1 VRRYQINRTGNTP
14 LLTDALPVYL
24 LAGLLLTALLWL
36 LFARGRDRRQQRALE
51 LQHQQLQQ
59 DHIAVQTEL
68 RLAREQFDAGVAEY
82 QRQLAGCEQRIAE
95 LLATETALLTGQA
108 TLQSRFESNEKA
120 HAEKLQLLTDAKQQ
134 LTREFET
141 LAAKIFDEKQE
152 RFTKQSKEHID
163 LTLNP
168 LREQLT
174 EFRKR
179 VEDVYERETRDRMS
193 LRTELGHLKE
203 LNQRMSEE
211 ALNLTRALKGETKT
225 QGNWGEIVLE
235 RVLEESGLRKGHE
248 YETQLAMRD
257 YSGRRRY
264 PDVVVRLP
272 DDKDIVIDAKVS
284 LVHYERYC
292 NAVDDGE
299 RQQAL
304 RDHIASVRAHIDGL
318 SIRDYDNLDGVR
330 SLDFVLIFVP
340 IEAAFLTAFDAD
352 PALFREAYDKNIIVV
367 SPTTLLATLRTVQ
380 TIWRYER
387 QNMNAERIAKEA
399 GRLHDQFA
407 LVLDALDDVGRH
419 LDKSREA
426 YDRTLERFSRGRGN
440 LVKRV
445 HDLARLG
452 AKVKK
457 QLPEHLLAAADD
469 GTELLDTDVR
479 NGADDEASA
488 E

>member
-1 VRRYQINRTGNTP
+1 M
-14 LLTDALPVYL
+14 LTDALPVYL
-24 LAGLLLTALLWL
+24 LAGLLLMALLWL

-82 QRQLAGCEQRIAE
+82 QRQLAGREQRIAE
-95 LLATETALLTGQA
+95 LLATETALRTGQA

-235 RVLEESGLRKGHE
+235 RVILTHIIYHE
-248 YETQLAMRD
+248 ILD
-257 YSGRRRY
+257 YII
-264 PDVVVRLP
+264 PHALF
-272 DDKDIVIDAKVS
+272 VIEPEIHFRS
-284 LVHYERYC
+284 
-292 NAVDDGE
+292 
-299 RQQAL
+299 
-304 RDHIASVRAHIDGL
+304 L
-318 SIRDYDNLDGVR
+318 SI
-330 SLDFVLIFVP
+330 
-340 IEAAFLTAFDAD
+340 
-352 PALFREAYDKNIIVV
+352 
-367 SPTTLLATLRTVQ
+367 
-380 TIWRYER
+380 
-387 QNMNAERIAKEA
+387 
-399 GRLHDQFA
+399 
-407 LVLDALDDVGRH
+407 
-419 LDKSREA
+419 
-426 YDRTLERFSRGRGN
+426 
-440 LVKRV
+440 
-445 HDLARLG
+445 
-452 AKVKK
+452 
-457 QLPEHLLAAADD
+457 
-469 GTELLDTDVR
+469 
-479 NGADDEASA
+479 
-488 E
+488 

>member
-1 VRRYQINRTGNTP
+1 M
-14 LLTDALPVYL
+14 LTDVLPVYL
-24 LAGLLLTALLWL
+24 LVGLLLTALLWL

-51 LQHQQLQQ
+51 QQYQQLQQ
-59 DHIAVQTEL
+59 DHVAAQTEL
-68 RLAREQFDAGVAEY
+68 RLAREQLDANVAEH
-82 QRQLAGCEQRIAE
+82 QRQLAGREQRIAD
-95 LLATETALLTGQA
+95 LLATETALRTEQA
-108 TLQSRFESNEKA
+108 ALQSRFESSEKV
-120 HAEKLQLLTDAKQQ
+120 HAEKLQLLADAKQQ
-134 LTREFET
+134 LTREFEA

-174 EFRKR
+174 DFRKR

-257 YSGRRRY
+257 DSGRRRY

-426 YDRTLERFSRGRGN
+426 YDKTLERLSRGRGN

-452 AKVKK
+452 AKTKK
-457 QLPEHLLAAADD
+457 QLPDHLLAAADD
-469 GTELLDTDVR
+469 ETGLPDTDAHI
-479 NGADDEASA
+479 GADEETPA